1 MLLLQLHRN
10 PQIPA
15 RLFFKEAF
23 FMTASMNASNE
34 AKRFYITTPIYY
46 PSANLHI
53 GHAYCTVMADTMTR
67 YKRMQGYETYFLTGS
82 DEHGQKI
89 ERVAKAEGV
98 TPIEY
103 TDKIVATFQALWERL
118 LISND
123 DFIRTTQPRHM
134 EVVQK
139 IFTTIYEKG
148 DIYKSEY
155 EGHYCTPCE
164 TFFTERQ
171 LEDGNCPDCG
181 RPTELIKEESYF
193 FKMSKYQDQLLQY
206 IEDHPDFIQPVARR
220 NEMINFIKQG
230 LEDLCIS
237 RTTFDWGIPVP
248 INEKHVIYVWFD
260 ALTNYISALGYG
272 TDNDELYQKFWP
284 ANIHLVGKD
293 IARFHAIIWPC
304 ILMAAD
310 LPLPK
315 QVFGHG
321 WVLLNSGKMSK
332 SKGNVVDPNVL
343 LDKYGVDAIRYFLL
357 REIST
362 GSDGYYSEE
371 ALVNRINID
380 LANDYGNLVS
390 RSVAMIDK
398 YFDGIVPAPA
408 DTPAS
413 EFDAELK
420 ALAETVGVDA
430 AEYLEKMDFPNA
442 LASIW
447 KLISRA
453 NKYIDET
460 APWVL
465 AKDESKKAALGTV
478 MYNLMECIRM
488 STILLAPFMPLVP
501 GKVAEQTGQTLEG
514 RTWADGCTWG
524 NVETG
529 VKVNKK
535 EAIFPRID
543 PKSLDLP
550 KEEVKAEAPKVE
562 AKKEPKQDAPKEET
576 PAEAKAEITYDDF
589 AKLDLR
595 VVEVLE
601 CSKVEKA
608 DKLLQFKLKMGDE
621 IRTVVSGIAKFYE
634 SPEELVGKKLVL
646 VANLA
651 PKKIRGIVSHG
662 MLLSAATDDDSL
674 LQVLQVTHEDIP
686 SGATVC

>member
-1 MLLLQLHRN
+1 
-10 PQIPA
+10 
-15 RLFFKEAF
+15 
-23 FMTASMNASNE
+23 MTASMNTADE
-34 AKRFYITTPIYY
+34 AKRFYITTPVYY

-139 IFTTIYEKG
+139 IFQTIYEKG

-171 LEDGNCPDCG
+171 LVDGNCPDCG
-181 RPTELIKEESYF
+181 RPVELIKEESYF

-248 INEKHVIYVWFD
+248 INDKHVIYVWFD
-260 ALTNYISALGYG
+260 ALTNYISALGYMSE
-272 TDNDELYQKFWP
+272 NDELFQKFWP
-284 ANIHLVGKD
+284 ADIHLVGKD

-398 YFDGIVPAPA
+398 YFEGIVPAPA
-408 DTPAS
+408 AEAAS
-413 EFDAELK
+413 EFDADLK
-420 ALAETVGVDA
+420 ALAETVGNDA
-430 AEYLEKMDFPNA
+430 AAYLEKMDFPNA

-465 AKDESKKAALGTV
+465 AKDENKKAQLGTV
-478 MYNLMECIRM
+478 LYNLMECIRI
-488 STILLAPFMPLVP
+488 STILLTPFMPLVP
-501 GKVAEQTGQTLEG
+501 GKVAEQTGQQLEG

-529 VKVNKK
+529 VKVCKK
-535 EAIFPRID
+535 DAIFPRID
-543 PKSLDLP
+543 PKTLDLP
-550 KEEVKAEAPKVE
+550 KEEAKAEKPAKESKKEVKQE
-562 AKKEPKQDAPKEET
+562 AKKEEAPASEG
-576 PAEAKAEITYDDF
+576 KAEITYDDF

-634 SPEELVGKKLVL
+634 NPEALIGKKLVL

-686 SGATVC
+686 SGSTVC

>member
-1 MLLLQLHRN
+1 M
-10 PQIPA
+10 P
-15 RLFFKEAF
+15 ES
-23 FMTASMNASNE
+23 TNE
-34 AKRFYITTPIYY
+34 PKRFYITTPIYY

-139 IFTTIYEKG
+139 IFQTIYEKG

-171 LEDGNCPDCG
+171 LVEGNCPDCG

-248 INEKHVIYVWFD
+248 INDKHVIYVWFD

-272 TDNDELYQKFWP
+272 TDNDDLYQKFWP
-284 ANIHLVGKD
+284 ADIHLVGKD

-408 DTPAS
+408 AAPAS

-420 ALAETVGVDA
+420 TLAETVGIDA
-430 AEYLEKMDFPNA
+430 AAYLEKMDFPNA

-447 KLISRA
+447 RLISRA

-465 AKDESKKAALGTV
+465 AKDESKKADLGTV
-478 MYNLMECIRM
+478 LYNLMECIRM

-501 GKVAEQTGQTLEG
+501 GKVAEQTGQHLEG
-514 RTWADGCTWG
+514 CTWADGCTWG

-529 VKVNKK
+529 VKVCKK

-550 KEEVKAEAPKVE
+550 KEEVKAEAPKAE
-562 AKKEPKQDAPKEET
+562 AKKETKKEEKPEET
-576 PAEAKAEITYDDF
+576 AEGKAEITYDDF

-634 SPEELVGKKLVL
+634 SPEELVGKRLVL

-651 PKKIRGIVSHG
+651 PKKIRGIMSHG

>member
-1 MLLLQLHRN
+1 M
-10 PQIPA
+10 P
-15 RLFFKEAF
+15 ES
-23 FMTASMNASNE
+23 TNE
-34 AKRFYITTPIYY
+34 PKRFYITTPIYY

-139 IFTTIYEKG
+139 IFQTIYEKG

-171 LEDGNCPDCG
+171 LVDGNCPDCG

-206 IEDHPDFIQPVARR
+206 IDEHPDFIQPVARR

-248 INEKHVIYVWFD
+248 INDKHVIYVWFD

-272 TDNDELYQKFWP
+272 TDNDDLYQKFWP
-284 ANIHLVGKD
+284 ADIHLVGKD

-408 DTPAS
+408 ATPAC

-430 AEYLEKMDFPNA
+430 AAYLEKMDFPNA

-447 KLISRA
+447 RLISRA

-465 AKDESKKAALGTV
+465 AKDENKKADLGTV
-478 MYNLMECIRM
+478 LYNLMECIRM

-501 GKVAEQTGQTLEG
+501 GKVAEQTGQQLEG

-529 VKVNKK
+529 VKVCKK

-550 KEEVKAEAPKVE
+550 KEEVKAEAPKAE
-562 AKKEPKQDAPKEET
+562 AKKEEKTEAKQEE
-576 PAEAKAEITYDDF
+576 PAEGKAEITYDDF

-651 PKKIRGIVSHG
+651 PKKIRGIMSHG

>member
-1 MLLLQLHRN
+1 
-10 PQIPA
+10 
-15 RLFFKEAF
+15 
-23 FMTASMNASNE
+23 MTESAE

-139 IFTTIYEKG
+139 IFQTIYDKG

-171 LEDGNCPDCG
+171 LVDGNCPDCG

-248 INEKHVIYVWFD
+248 INDKHVIYVWFD
-260 ALTNYISALGYG
+260 ALTNYISALGYMSE
-272 TDNDELYQKFWP
+272 NDELFQKFWP
-284 ANIHLVGKD
+284 ADIHLVGKD

-398 YFDGIVPAPA
+398 YFGGIVPAPA
-408 DTPAS
+408 AAPAS
-413 EFDAELK
+413 EFDADLK
-420 ALAETVGVDA
+420 ALAESVGNEA
-430 AEYLEKMDFPNA
+430 ATYLEKMDFPNA

-447 KLISRA
+447 KLIGRA

-465 AKDESKKAALGTV
+465 AKDESKKADLGTV
-478 MYNLMECIRM
+478 LYNLMECIRI
-488 STILLAPFMPLVP
+488 STILLTPFMPLMP

-529 VKVNKK
+529 VKVCKK

-550 KEEVKAEAPKVE
+550 KEDAKAEQPAKESKKE
-562 AKKEPKQDAPKEET
+562 AKQEGKKEEA
-576 PAEAKAEITYDDF
+576 PAAEGKAEITYDDF

-634 SPEELVGKKLVL
+634 NPEALIGKKLVL

-686 SGATVC
+686 SGSTVC

>member
-1 MLLLQLHRN
+1 M
-10 PQIPA
+10 P
-15 RLFFKEAF
+15 ES
-23 FMTASMNASNE
+23 TNE
-34 AKRFYITTPIYY
+34 PKRFYITTPIYY

-98 TPIEY
+98 APIEY

-139 IFTTIYEKG
+139 IFQTIYEKG

-171 LEDGNCPDCG
+171 LVDGNCPDCG

-206 IEDHPDFIQPVARR
+206 IDEHPDFIQPVARR

-248 INEKHVIYVWFD
+248 INDKHVIYVWFD

-272 TDNDELYQKFWP
+272 TDNDDLYQKFWP
-284 ANIHLVGKD
+284 ADIHLVGKD

-408 DTPAS
+408 ATPAS

-430 AEYLEKMDFPNA
+430 AAYLEKMDFPNA

-447 KLISRA
+447 RLISRA

-465 AKDESKKAALGTV
+465 AKDENKKADLGTV
-478 MYNLMECIRM
+478 LYNLMECIRM

-501 GKVAEQTGQTLEG
+501 GKVAEQTGQQLEG

-529 VKVNKK
+529 VKVCKK

-550 KEEVKAEAPKVE
+550 KEEVKTEAPKAE
-562 AKKEPKQDAPKEET
+562 AKKETKKEEKT
-576 PAEAKAEITYDDF
+576 EAKQEEPAEGKAEITYDDF

-651 PKKIRGIVSHG
+651 PKKIRGIMSHG

>member
-1 MLLLQLHRN
+1 M
-10 PQIPA
+10 P
-15 RLFFKEAF
+15 ES
-23 FMTASMNASNE
+23 TNE
-34 AKRFYITTPIYY
+34 PKRFYITTPIYY

-139 IFTTIYEKG
+139 IFQTIYEKG

-171 LEDGNCPDCG
+171 LVDGNCPDCG

-206 IEDHPDFIQPVARR
+206 IDEHPDFIQPVARR

-248 INEKHVIYVWFD
+248 INDKHVIYVWFD

-272 TDNDELYQKFWP
+272 TDNDDLYQKFWP
-284 ANIHLVGKD
+284 ADIHLVGKD

-408 DTPAS
+408 ATPAS

-430 AEYLEKMDFPNA
+430 AAYLEKMDFPNA

-447 KLISRA
+447 RLISRA

-465 AKDESKKAALGTV
+465 AKDESKKADLGTV
-478 MYNLMECIRM
+478 LYNLMECIRM

-501 GKVAEQTGQTLEG
+501 GKVAEQTGQQLEG

-529 VKVNKK
+529 VKVCKK

-550 KEEVKAEAPKVE
+550 KEEVKAEAPKAE
-562 AKKEPKQDAPKEET
+562 AKKETKKEEKT
-576 PAEAKAEITYDDF
+576 EAKQEEPAEGKAEITYDDF

-651 PKKIRGIVSHG
+651 PKKIRGIMSHG

>member
-1 MLLLQLHRN
+1 M
-10 PQIPA
+10 P
-15 RLFFKEAF
+15 ES
-23 FMTASMNASNE
+23 TNE
-34 AKRFYITTPIYY
+34 PKRFYITTPIYY

-562 AKKEPKQDAPKEET
+562 AKKEPKQEAPKEET

>member
-1 MLLLQLHRN
+1 
-10 PQIPA
+10 
-15 RLFFKEAF
+15 
-23 FMTASMNASNE
+23 MTESAE
-34 AKRFYITTPIYY
+34 TKRFYITTPIYY

-139 IFTTIYEKG
+139 IFKTIYEKG

-171 LEDGNCPDCG
+171 LVDGNCPDCG
-181 RPTELIKEESYF
+181 RPTEVIKEESYF

-248 INEKHVIYVWFD
+248 INDKHVIYVWFD
-260 ALTNYISALGYG
+260 ALTNYISALGYT
-272 TDNDELYQKFWP
+272 TDNDELFQKFWP
-284 ANIHLVGKD
+284 ADIHLVGKD

-398 YFDGIVPAPA
+398 YFEGIVPAPA
-408 DTPAS
+408 SSPAS
-413 EFDAELK
+413 EFDADLK
-420 ALAETVGVDA
+420 ALAETVGNDA
-430 AEYLEKMDFPNA
+430 AAYLEKMDFPNA

-465 AKDESKKAALGTV
+465 AKDESKKADLGTV
-478 MYNLMECIRM
+478 LYNLMECIRI
-488 STILLAPFMPLVP
+488 STILLTPFMPLVP
-501 GKVAEQTGQTLEG
+501 GKVSEQTGQHLEG

-529 VKVNKK
+529 IKVCKK

-543 PKSLDLP
+543 PKTLDLP
-550 KEEVKAEAPKVE
+550 KEEAKADAPVKE
-562 AKKEPKQDAPKEET
+562 AKKEAKQEAKKEDT
-576 PAEAKAEITYDDF
+576 PAAEGKAEITYDDF

-634 SPEELVGKKLVL
+634 NPEALIGKKLVL

-651 PKKIRGIVSHG
+651 PKKIRGIMSHG

-686 SGATVC
+686 SGSTVC

>member
-1 MLLLQLHRN
+1 MTTEAQN
-10 PQIPA
+10 P
-15 RLFFKEAF
+15 
-23 FMTASMNASNE
+23 
-34 AKRFYITTPIYY
+34 KRFYITTPIYY
-46 PSANLHI
+46 PSAKLHI

-89 ERVAKAEGV
+89 QRVAKAEGV
-98 TPIEY
+98 TPIQY
-103 TDKIVATFQALWERL
+103 TDKIVASFQALWKRL

-134 EVVQK
+134 EVVQQIFKK
-139 IFTTIYEKG
+139 IYDQG

-155 EGHYCTPCE
+155 EGYYCTPCE

-193 FKMSKYQDQLLQY
+193 FKMSKYQDRLLQY
-206 IEDHPDFIQPVARR
+206 IEDNPDFIQPVARR
-220 NEMINFIKQG
+220 NEMIQFIKQG
-230 LEDLCIS
+230 LDDLCIS

-248 INEKHVIYVWFD
+248 IDDKHVIYVWFD

-272 TDNDELYQKFWP
+272 TDHDELFQKFWP

-304 ILMAAD
+304 ILMAAG

-315 QVFGHG
+315 QIFGHG

-362 GSDGYYSEE
+362 GADGYYSEE
-371 ALVNRINID
+371 ALVNRINTD
-380 LANDYGNLVS
+380 LANDFGNLVS

-398 YFDGIVPAPA
+398 YFDGIIPAPA
-408 DTPAS
+408 ATPAS
-413 EFDAELK
+413 EFDADLK
-420 ALAETVGVDA
+420 ALGESVGNEA
-430 AEYLEKMDFPNA
+430 ADYLEKMDFPNA

-460 APWVL
+460 APWIL
-465 AKDESKKAALGTV
+465 AKDESKKEVLGTV
-478 MYNLMECIRM
+478 LYNLIESIRI
-488 STILLAPFMPLVP
+488 STVLLAPFMPLVP
-501 GKVAEQTGQTLEG
+501 GKVSEQIGQNLEG
-514 RTWADGCTWG
+514 KTWADGCTWG
-524 NVETG
+524 LTETG
-529 VKVNKK
+529 VKVCKK
-535 EAIFPRID
+535 DAIFPRID
-543 PKSLDLP
+543 PKSLDLT
-550 KEEVKAEAPKVE
+550 KEKQED
-562 AKKEPKQDAPKEET
+562 KKENKKDSKKAAPAKEDAKEQ
-576 PAEAKAEITYDDF
+576 ITYDDF

-601 CSKVEKA
+601 CNKVEKA
-608 DKLLQFKLKMGDE
+608 DRLLQFKLKMGDE

-634 SPEELVGKKLVL
+634 NPQDLVGKKLVL

-651 PKKIRGIVSHG
+651 PKKIRGIESHG

-674 LQVLQVTHEDIP
+674 LEVLQVGKEDIP
-686 SGATVC
+686 SGSTVC

>member
-1 MLLLQLHRN
+1 M
-10 PQIPA
+10 P
-15 RLFFKEAF
+15 ES
-23 FMTASMNASNE
+23 TNE
-34 AKRFYITTPIYY
+34 PKRFYITTPIYY

-206 IEDHPDFIQPVARR
+206 IENHPDFIQPVARR

-465 AKDESKKAALGTV
+465 AKDESKEAALGTV

-550 KEEVKAEAPKVE
+550 KEDVKAEAPKVE
-562 AKKEPKQDAPKEET
+562 AKKEPKQEAPKEET

>member
-1 MLLLQLHRN
+1 M
-10 PQIPA
+10 P
-15 RLFFKEAF
+15 ES
-23 FMTASMNASNE
+23 TNE
-34 AKRFYITTPIYY
+34 PKRFYITTPIYY

-398 YFDGIVPAPA
+398 YFDGIVPVPA

-550 KEEVKAEAPKVE
+550 KDDVKAEAPKVE
-562 AKKEPKQDAPKEET
+562 AKKEPKQEAPKEET

>member
-1 MLLLQLHRN
+1 
-10 PQIPA
+10 
-15 RLFFKEAF
+15 
-23 FMTASMNASNE
+23 MTESAE
-34 AKRFYITTPIYY
+34 TKRFYITTPIYY

-139 IFTTIYEKG
+139 IFQTIYEKG

-171 LEDGNCPDCG
+171 LVDGNCPDCG
-181 RPTELIKEESYF
+181 RPTEVIKEESYF

-248 INEKHVIYVWFD
+248 INDKHVIYVWFD
-260 ALTNYISALGYG
+260 ALTNYISALGYT
-272 TDNDELYQKFWP
+272 TDNDELFQKFWP
-284 ANIHLVGKD
+284 ADIHLVGKD

-398 YFDGIVPAPA
+398 YFEGIVPAPA
-408 DTPAS
+408 SSPAS
-413 EFDAELK
+413 EFDADLK
-420 ALAETVGVDA
+420 ALAETVGNDA
-430 AEYLEKMDFPNA
+430 AAYLEKMDFPNA

-465 AKDESKKAALGTV
+465 AKDESKKADLGTV
-478 MYNLMECIRM
+478 LYNLMECIRI
-488 STILLAPFMPLVP
+488 STILLTPFMPLVP
-501 GKVAEQTGQTLEG
+501 GKVAEQTGQHLEG

-529 VKVNKK
+529 VKVCKK

-543 PKSLDLP
+543 PKTLDLP
-550 KEEVKAEAPKVE
+550 KEEAKADAPVKE
-562 AKKEPKQDAPKEET
+562 AKKEAKQEAKKEDT
-576 PAEAKAEITYDDF
+576 PAAEGKAEITYDDF

-634 SPEELVGKKLVL
+634 NPEALIGKKLVL

-651 PKKIRGIVSHG
+651 PKKIRGIMSHG

-686 SGATVC
+686 SGSTVC

>member
-1 MLLLQLHRN
+1 
-10 PQIPA
+10 
-15 RLFFKEAF
+15 
-23 FMTASMNASNE
+23 MNMSD
-34 AKRFYITTPIYY
+34 KKTFYITTPIYY

-103 TDKIVATFQALWERL
+103 TDRIVATFQELWKRL

-123 DFIRTTQPRHM
+123 DFIRTTEPRHM
-134 EVVQK
+134 EVVQQ
-139 IFTTIYEKG
+139 IFKTIYDKG

-155 EGHYCTPCE
+155 AGYYCTPCE

-171 LEDGNCPDCG
+171 LTEGNCCPDCG
-181 RPTELIKEESYF
+181 RPTELLKEESYF
-193 FKMSKYQDQLLQY
+193 FKMSKYQDRLLQY
-206 IEDHPDFIQPVARR
+206 IDEHPDFIQPVSRR

-248 INEKHVIYVWFD
+248 IDDKHVIYVWFD

-272 TDNDELYQKFWP
+272 TDHDELFQKFWP
-284 ANIHLVGKD
+284 ADVHLVGKD
-293 IARFHAIIWPC
+293 IARFHAVIWPC
-304 ILMAAD
+304 ILMAAG

-321 WVLLNSGKMSK
+321 WVLLEGGKMSK

-343 LDKYGVDAIRYFLL
+343 IDKYGVDAIRYFLL

-371 ALVNRINID
+371 ALVKRINTD
-380 LANDYGNLVS
+380 LANDYGNLLS

-398 YFDGIVPAPA
+398 YFGGIVPAPG
-408 DTPAS
+408 AS
-413 EFDAELK
+413 EALDDELRTL
-420 ALAETVGVDA
+420 ALSIGDDA
-430 AEYLEKMDFPNA
+430 AACLDKLDFPGA
-442 LASIW
+442 LSVIW
-447 KLISRA
+447 QLVSRA

-465 AKDESKKAALGTV
+465 AKDEAQKERLGTV
-478 MYNLMECIRM
+478 LYNLLEALRIA
-488 STILLAPFMPLVP
+488 TIFITPFMPLVP
-501 GKVAEQTGQTLEG
+501 GKVSEQIGYDLTGC
-514 RTWADGCTWG
+514 TWADGSQWG
-524 NVETG
+524 VIAPGT
-529 VKVNKK
+529 KVCKK
-535 EAIFPRID
+535 DAIFPRID
-543 PKSLDLP
+543 PKSLELP
-550 KEEVKAEAPKVE
+550 AAPAAKEPAPKAAEPAPAEAPA
-562 AKKEPKQDAPKEET
+562 AKP
-576 PAEAKAEITYDDF
+576 EITYDDF

-601 CSKVEKA
+601 CTKVEKA
-608 DKLLQFKLKMGDE
+608 DKLLQFKLKMGEE
-621 IRTVVSGIAKFYE
+621 IRTVVSGIAKFYDDPA
-634 SPEELVGKKLVL
+634 SLVGKKLIL
-646 VANLA
+646 VANLK

-662 MLLSAATDDDSL
+662 MLLSAAADDDSIL
-674 LQVLQVTHEDIP
+674 EVLQATREGIEDGF
-686 SGATVC
+686 SVQ

>member
-1 MLLLQLHRN
+1 
-10 PQIPA
+10 
-15 RLFFKEAF
+15 
-23 FMTASMNASNE
+23 MNMSD
-34 AKRFYITTPIYY
+34 KKTFYITTPIYY

-103 TDKIVATFQALWERL
+103 TDRIVATFQELWKRL

-123 DFIRTTQPRHM
+123 DFIRTTEPRHM
-134 EVVQK
+134 EVVQQ
-139 IFTTIYEKG
+139 IFKTIYDKG

-155 EGHYCTPCE
+155 AGYYCTPCE

-171 LEDGNCPDCG
+171 LTEGNCCPDCG
-181 RPTELIKEESYF
+181 RPTELLKEESYF
-193 FKMSKYQDQLLQY
+193 FKMSKYQDRLLQY
-206 IEDHPDFIQPVARR
+206 IDEHPDFIQPVSRR

-248 INEKHVIYVWFD
+248 IDDKHVIYVWFD

-272 TDNDELYQKFWP
+272 TDHDELFQKFWP
-284 ANIHLVGKD
+284 ADVHLVGKD
-293 IARFHAIIWPC
+293 IARFHAVIWPC
-304 ILMAAD
+304 ILMAAG

-321 WVLLNSGKMSK
+321 WVLLEGGKMSK

-343 LDKYGVDAIRYFLL
+343 IDKYGVDAIRYFLL

-371 ALVNRINID
+371 ALVKRINTD
-380 LANDYGNLVS
+380 LANDYGNLLS

-398 YFDGIVPAPA
+398 YFGGIVPAPG
-408 DTPAS
+408 AS
-413 EFDAELK
+413 EALDDELRTL
-420 ALAETVGVDA
+420 ALSIGDDA
-430 AEYLEKMDFPNA
+430 AACLDKLDFPGA
-442 LASIW
+442 LSVIW
-447 KLISRA
+447 QLVSRA

-465 AKDESKKAALGTV
+465 AKDDAQKERLGTV
-478 MYNLMECIRM
+478 LYNLLEALRIA
-488 STILLAPFMPLVP
+488 TIFIAPFMPLVP
-501 GKVAEQTGQTLEG
+501 GKVSEQIGYDLTGC
-514 RTWADGCTWG
+514 TWADGSQWG
-524 NVETG
+524 VIAPGT
-529 VKVNKK
+529 KVCKK
-535 EAIFPRID
+535 DAIFPRID
-543 PKSLDLP
+543 PKSLELP
-550 KEEVKAEAPKVE
+550 AAPAAKEPAPKAAEPAPAEAPA
-562 AKKEPKQDAPKEET
+562 AKP
-576 PAEAKAEITYDDF
+576 EITYDDF

-601 CSKVEKA
+601 CTKVEKA
-608 DKLLQFKLKMGDE
+608 DKLLQFKLKMGEE

-634 SPEELVGKKLVL
+634 DPASLVGKKLIL
-646 VANLA
+646 VANLK

-662 MLLSAATDDDSL
+662 MLLSAAADDDSIL
-674 LQVLQVTHEDIP
+674 EVLHATREGIEDGF
-686 SGATVC
+686 SVQ

>member
-1 MLLLQLHRN
+1 
-10 PQIPA
+10 
-15 RLFFKEAF
+15 
-23 FMTASMNASNE
+23 MTESAE
-34 AKRFYITTPIYY
+34 TKRFYITTPIYY

-139 IFTTIYEKG
+139 IFQTIYEKG

-171 LEDGNCPDCG
+171 LVDGNCPDCG
-181 RPTELIKEESYF
+181 RPTEVIKEESYF

-248 INEKHVIYVWFD
+248 INDKHVIYVWFD
-260 ALTNYISALGYG
+260 ALTNYISALGYT
-272 TDNDELYQKFWP
+272 TDNDELFQKFWP
-284 ANIHLVGKD
+284 ADIHLVGKD

-398 YFDGIVPAPA
+398 YFEGIVPAPA
-408 DTPAS
+408 SSPAS
-413 EFDAELK
+413 EFDADLK
-420 ALAETVGVDA
+420 ALAETVGNDA
-430 AEYLEKMDFPNA
+430 AAYLEKMDFPNA

-465 AKDESKKAALGTV
+465 AKDESKKADLGTV
-478 MYNLMECIRM
+478 LYNLMECIRI
-488 STILLAPFMPLVP
+488 STILLTPFMPLVP
-501 GKVAEQTGQTLEG
+501 GKVSEQTGQHLEG

-529 VKVNKK
+529 VKVCKK

-543 PKSLDLP
+543 PKTLDLP
-550 KEEVKAEAPKVE
+550 KEEAKADAPAKE
-562 AKKEPKQDAPKEET
+562 AKKEAKQEAKKEDT
-576 PAEAKAEITYDDF
+576 PAAEGKAEITYDDF

-608 DKLLQFKLKMGDE
+608 DKLLQFKLKMGNE

-634 SPEELVGKKLVL
+634 NPESLIGKKLVL

-651 PKKIRGIVSHG
+651 PKKIRGIMSHG

-686 SGATVC
+686 SGSTVC

>member
-1 MLLLQLHRN
+1 
-10 PQIPA
+10 
-15 RLFFKEAF
+15 
-23 FMTASMNASNE
+23 MTQATTE
-34 AKRFYITTPIYY
+34 QKRFYITTPIYY

-89 ERVAKAEGV
+89 ERVAKAQGV

-103 TDKIVATFQALWERL
+103 TDKIVATFQDLWKRL

-134 EVVQK
+134 EVVQQ
-139 IFTTIYEKG
+139 IFKTIYEKG

-171 LEDGNCPDCG
+171 LVDGNCPDCG

-220 NEMINFIKQG
+220 NEMISFIKQG

-248 INEKHVIYVWFD
+248 INDKHVIYVWFD

-272 TDNDELYQKFWP
+272 TDHDELFQKFWP
-284 ANIHLVGKD
+284 ADIHLVGKD

-304 ILMAAD
+304 ILMAAG

-371 ALVNRINID
+371 SLVKRINTD

-390 RSVAMIDK
+390 RTVAMIDK
-398 YFDGIVPAPA
+398 YFAGIVPAPA
-408 DTPAS
+408 DIPAS

-420 ALAETVGVDA
+420 ELALSVGNEA
-430 AEYLEKMDFPNA
+430 AACLEKMDFPNA
-442 LASIW
+442 LAAIW

-465 AKDESKKAALGTV
+465 AKDESKKAVLGTV
-478 MYNLMECIRM
+478 LYNLMECIRI

-501 GKVAEQTGQTLEG
+501 GKVAEQTGQSLEN
-514 RTWADGCTWG
+514 RTWADGCVWG
-524 NVETG
+524 QVETG
-529 VKVNKK
+529 VKVCKK
-535 EAIFPRID
+535 DAIFPRID

-550 KEEVKAEAPKVE
+550 KDAAKEEKPAKAE
-562 AKKEPKQDAPKEET
+562 AKKETKQAAEA

-634 SPEELVGKKLVL
+634 TPEELVGKKLVL

-674 LQVLQVTHEDIP
+674 LEVLQVSKAEIP
-686 SGATVC
+686 SGSTVC

>member
-1 MLLLQLHRN
+1 
-10 PQIPA
+10 
-15 RLFFKEAF
+15 
-23 FMTASMNASNE
+23 MTASMNTADE

-139 IFTTIYEKG
+139 IFQTIYEKG

-171 LEDGNCPDCG
+171 LVDGNCPDCG
-181 RPTELIKEESYF
+181 RPVELIKEESYF

-248 INEKHVIYVWFD
+248 INDKHVIYVWFD
-260 ALTNYISALGYG
+260 ALTNYISALGYMSE
-272 TDNDELYQKFWP
+272 NDELFQKFWP
-284 ANIHLVGKD
+284 ADIHLVGKD

-321 WVLLNSGKMSK
+321 WGLLNSGKMSK

-398 YFDGIVPAPA
+398 YFEGIVPAPA
-408 DTPAS
+408 AEAAS
-413 EFDAELK
+413 EFDADLK
-420 ALAETVGVDA
+420 ALAETVGNDA
-430 AEYLEKMDFPNA
+430 AAYLEKMDFPNA

-465 AKDESKKAALGTV
+465 AKDENKKAELGTV
-478 MYNLMECIRM
+478 LYNLMECIRI
-488 STILLAPFMPLVP
+488 STILLTPFMPLVP
-501 GKVAEQTGQTLEG
+501 GKVAEQTGQQLEG

-529 VKVNKK
+529 VKVCKK
-535 EAIFPRID
+535 DAIFPRID
-543 PKSLDLP
+543 PKTLDLP
-550 KEEVKAEAPKVE
+550 KEEAKAEKPAKESKKEVKQE
-562 AKKEPKQDAPKEET
+562 AKKEEAPASEG
-576 PAEAKAEITYDDF
+576 KAEITYDDF

-634 SPEELVGKKLVL
+634 NPEALIGKKLVL

-686 SGATVC
+686 SGSTVC

>member
-1 MLLLQLHRN
+1 MQ
-10 PQIPA
+10 
-15 RLFFKEAF
+15 ES
-23 FMTASMNASNE
+23 TTE
-34 AKRFYITTPIYY
+34 AKHFYITTPIYY

-89 ERVAKAEGV
+89 ERVAKAQGV
-98 TPIEY
+98 TPIAY
-103 TDKIVATFQALWERL
+103 TDKIVATFQDLWKRL

-134 EVVQK
+134 EVVQN
-139 IFTTIYEKG
+139 IFQTIYEKG

-155 EGHYCTPCE
+155 EGYYCTPCE

-248 INEKHVIYVWFD
+248 IDDKHVIYVWFD

-272 TDNDELYQKFWP
+272 TEHDALYQKFWP
-284 ANIHLVGKD
+284 ADIHLVGKD

-304 ILMAAD
+304 ILMAAG

-371 ALVNRINID
+371 SLVKRINTD
-380 LANDYGNLVS
+380 LANDFGNLVS

-398 YFDGIVPAPA
+398 YFDGLVPSPA
-408 DTPAS
+408 NVPAS

-420 ALAETVGVDA
+420 DLALSVGKEA
-430 AEYLEKMDFPNA
+430 AACLEKMDFPNA
-442 LASIW
+442 LAAIW

-460 APWVL
+460 APWIL

-478 MYNLMECIRM
+478 LYNLMECIRI
-488 STILLAPFMPLVP
+488 STILLSPFMPLVP

-514 RTWADGCTWG
+514 CTWSDGCVWG
-524 NVETG
+524 QVTIG
-529 VKVNKK
+529 VKVCKK
-535 EAIFPRID
+535 DAIFPRID
-543 PKSLDLP
+543 PKTLDLP
-550 KEEVKAEAPKVE
+550 KEENKEATKE
-562 AKKEPKQDAPKEET
+562 ATKKEIKSET
-576 PAEAKAEITYDDF
+576 VSAVKSEITYDDF
-589 AKLDLR
+589 SKLDLR

-634 SPEELVGKKLVL
+634 NPQDLVGKKLVL

-674 LQVLQVTHEDIP
+674 LEVLQVSKTDIP
-686 SGATVC
+686 SGSTVC

>member
-1 MLLLQLHRN
+1 MSD
-10 PQIPA
+10 
-15 RLFFKEAF
+15 KK
-23 FMTASMNASNE
+23 T
-34 AKRFYITTPIYY
+34 FYITTPIYY

-98 TPIEY
+98 TPIAY
-103 TDKIVATFQALWERL
+103 TDRIVATFQELWKRL

-123 DFIRTTQPRHM
+123 DFIRTTEPRHM
-134 EVVQK
+134 EVVQQ
-139 IFTTIYEKG
+139 IFKTIYDKG

-155 EGHYCTPCE
+155 AGYYCTPCE

-171 LEDGNCPDCG
+171 LTEGNCCPDCG
-181 RPTELIKEESYF
+181 RPTELLKEESYF
-193 FKMSKYQDQLLQY
+193 FKMSKYQDRLLQY
-206 IEDHPDFIQPVARR
+206 IDDHPDFIQPVSRR

-248 INEKHVIYVWFD
+248 IDDKHVIYVWFD

-272 TDNDELYQKFWP
+272 TEHDELFQKFWP
-284 ANIHLVGKD
+284 ADVHLVGKD
-293 IARFHAIIWPC
+293 IARFHAVIWPC

-315 QVFGHG
+315 QIFGHG
-321 WVLLNSGKMSK
+321 WVLLEGGKMSK

-343 LDKYGVDAIRYFLL
+343 IDKYGVDAIRYFLL

-371 ALVNRINID
+371 ALVKRINTD
-380 LANDYGNLVS
+380 LANDYGNLLS

-398 YFDGIVPAPA
+398 YFGGIVPVPGKSSAL
-408 DTPAS
+408 D
-413 EFDAELK
+413 DELRTL
-420 ALAETVGVDA
+420 ALSIGEEAGACLDK
-430 AEYLEKMDFPNA
+430 LDFPGA
-442 LASIW
+442 LSVIW
-447 KLISRA
+447 QLVSRA

-465 AKDESKKAALGTV
+465 AKDEAQKERLGTV
-478 MYNLMECIRM
+478 LYNLLECLRIA
-488 STILLAPFMPLVP
+488 TIFIAPFMPLVP
-501 GKVAEQTGQTLEG
+501 GKVSEQIGFDLTGC
-514 RTWADGCTWG
+514 TWADGSQWG
-524 NVETG
+524 VIAPGT
-529 VKVNKK
+529 KVSKK
-535 EAIFPRID
+535 DAIFPRID
-543 PKSLDLP
+543 PKSLELP
-550 KEEVKAEAPKVE
+550 AAPAAKEPAPKAAEPAPVETPE
-562 AKKEPKQDAPKEET
+562 AKP
-576 PAEAKAEITYDDF
+576 EITYDDF

-621 IRTVVSGIAKFYE
+621 IRIVVSGIAKFYDDPA
-634 SPEELVGKKLVL
+634 SLVGKKLIL
-646 VANLA
+646 VANLK

-662 MLLSAATDDDSL
+662 MLLSAAADDGSIL
-674 LQVLQVTHEDIP
+674 EVLQSTREGIHDGFSVQ
-686 SGATVC
+686 

>member
-1 MLLLQLHRN
+1 M
-10 PQIPA
+10 P
-15 RLFFKEAF
+15 ES
-23 FMTASMNASNE
+23 TNE
-34 AKRFYITTPIYY
+34 PKRFYITTPIYY

-550 KEEVKAEAPKVE
+550 KEDVKAEAPKVE
-562 AKKEPKQDAPKEET
+562 AKKEPKQEAPKEET

>member
-1 MLLLQLHRN
+1 M
-10 PQIPA
+10 P
-15 RLFFKEAF
+15 ES
-23 FMTASMNASNE
+23 TNE
-34 AKRFYITTPIYY
+34 PKRFYITTPIYY

-139 IFTTIYEKG
+139 IFQTIYEKG

-171 LEDGNCPDCG
+171 LVDGNCPDCG

-206 IEDHPDFIQPVARR
+206 IDEHPDFIQPVARR

-248 INEKHVIYVWFD
+248 INDKHVIYVWFD

-272 TDNDELYQKFWP
+272 TGNDDLYQKFWP
-284 ANIHLVGKD
+284 ADIHLVGKD

-408 DTPAS
+408 VAPAS

-430 AEYLEKMDFPNA
+430 AAYLEKMDFPNA

-447 KLISRA
+447 RLISRA

-465 AKDESKKAALGTV
+465 AKDENKKADLGTV
-478 MYNLMECIRM
+478 LYNLMECIRM

-501 GKVAEQTGQTLEG
+501 GKVAEQTGQQLEG

-529 VKVNKK
+529 VKVCKK

-550 KEEVKAEAPKVE
+550 KEEVKTEAPKAE
-562 AKKEPKQDAPKEET
+562 AKKETKKEEKT
-576 PAEAKAEITYDDF
+576 EAKQEEPVEGKAEITYDDF

-651 PKKIRGIVSHG
+651 PKKIRGIMSHG

>member
-1 MLLLQLHRN
+1 
-10 PQIPA
+10 
-15 RLFFKEAF
+15 
-23 FMTASMNASNE
+23 MTE
-34 AKRFYITTPIYY
+34 EQKRFYITTPIYY

-89 ERVAKAEGV
+89 ERVAKAQGV

-103 TDKIVATFQALWERL
+103 TDKIVATFQDLWKRL

-134 EVVQK
+134 EVVQQ
-139 IFTTIYEKG
+139 IFKTIYEKG

-171 LEDGNCPDCG
+171 LVDGNCPDRC

-193 FKMSKYQDQLLQY
+193 FKMSKYQDRLLQY
-206 IEDHPDFIQPVARR
+206 IEDHPDFIQPTARR
-220 NEMINFIKQG
+220 NEMISFIKQG

-248 INEKHVIYVWFD
+248 INDKHVIYVWFD

-272 TDNDELYQKFWP
+272 TDHDELFQKFWP

-315 QVFGHG
+315 QIFGHG

-371 ALVNRINID
+371 ALVKRINTD
-380 LANDYGNLVS
+380 LANDFGNLVS
-390 RSVAMIDK
+390 RTVAMIDK
-398 YFDGIVPAPA
+398 YFEGAVPAPA

-413 EFDAELK
+413 QFDAELK
-420 ALAETVGVDA
+420 ELALSVGNEA
-430 AEYLEKMDFPNA
+430 AACLEKMDFPNA
-442 LASIW
+442 LAAIW

-465 AKDESKKAALGTV
+465 AKDESQKSVLGTV
-478 MYNLMECIRM
+478 LYNLMESIRI

-501 GKVAEQTGQTLEG
+501 GKVAEQTGQALKG
-514 RTWADGCTWG
+514 RAWADGCVWG
-524 NVETG
+524 QVETG
-529 VKVNKK
+529 VKVCKK
-535 EAIFPRID
+535 DAIFPRID

-550 KEEVKAEAPKVE
+550 KEDAKSEKNKEEKPAAKAEAKQTAE
-562 AKKEPKQDAPKEET
+562 A
-576 PAEAKAEITYDDF
+576 PAQAKAEITYDDF

-634 SPEELVGKKLVL
+634 NPEELVGKKLVL

-674 LQVLQVTHEDIP
+674 LEVLQVSKAEIP
-686 SGATVC
+686 SGSTVC

>member
-1 MLLLQLHRN
+1 
-10 PQIPA
+10 
-15 RLFFKEAF
+15 
-23 FMTASMNASNE
+23 MTE
-34 AKRFYITTPIYY
+34 EQKRFYITTPIYY

-89 ERVAKAEGV
+89 ERVAKAQGV

-103 TDKIVATFQALWERL
+103 TDKIVATFQDLWKRL

-134 EVVQK
+134 EVVQQ
-139 IFTTIYEKG
+139 IFKTIYEKG

-171 LEDGNCPDCG
+171 LVDGNCPDCG

-193 FKMSKYQDQLLQY
+193 FKMSKYQDRLLQY
-206 IEDHPDFIQPVARR
+206 IEDHPDFIQPAARR
-220 NEMINFIKQG
+220 NEMISFIKQG

-248 INEKHVIYVWFD
+248 INDKHVIYVWFD

-272 TDNDELYQKFWP
+272 TDHDELFQKFWP

-315 QVFGHG
+315 QIFGHG

-371 ALVNRINID
+371 ALVKRINTD
-380 LANDYGNLVS
+380 LANDFGNLVS
-390 RSVAMIDK
+390 RTVAMIDK
-398 YFDGIVPAPA
+398 YFEGAVPAPA

-413 EFDAELK
+413 QFDAELK
-420 ALAETVGVDA
+420 ELALSVGNEA
-430 AEYLEKMDFPNA
+430 AACLEKMDFPNA
-442 LASIW
+442 LAAIW

-465 AKDESKKAALGTV
+465 AKDESQRAVLGTV
-478 MYNLMECIRM
+478 LYNLMESIRI
-488 STILLAPFMPLVP
+488 STILLSPFMPLVP

-514 RTWADGCTWG
+514 RAWADGCVWG
-524 NVETG
+524 QVETG
-529 VKVNKK
+529 VKVCKK
-535 EAIFPRID
+535 DAIFPRID

-550 KEEVKAEAPKVE
+550 KEDAKPEKTKEEKPAAKAE
-562 AKKEPKQDAPKEET
+562 AKKEAKQTAEAP
-576 PAEAKAEITYDDF
+576 AQAKAEITYDDF

-634 SPEELVGKKLVL
+634 NPEELVGKKLVL

-674 LQVLQVTHEDIP
+674 LEVLQVSKAEIP
-686 SGATVC
+686 SGSTVC